1 MAKNNSRKRTM
12 RRKRGGNNNANKVNP
27 GPVNANAGP
36 VNAKKEETVNLSPVN
51 AAPANVA
58 PAAAPA
64 NVAPAAVNNAAA
76 PSGGKRKTRKVS
88 KGASDWN
95 KKVMEV
101 YHELKKKNPATKLGD
116 AMRECSKRKKRGDL

>member
-1 MAKNNSRKRTM
+1 MAKNMSRKRST
-12 RRKRGGNNNANKVNP
+12 RRKRGG
-27 GPVNANAGP
+27 ANA
-36 VNAKKEETVNLSPVN
+36 N
-51 AAPANVA
+51 AAPAPA

-64 NVAPAAVNNAAA
+64 PAPAPAVK
-76 PSGGKRKTRKVS
+76 GGKRKTRKVS

-116 AMRECSKRKKRGDL
+116 AMRECSKRKKRGDF